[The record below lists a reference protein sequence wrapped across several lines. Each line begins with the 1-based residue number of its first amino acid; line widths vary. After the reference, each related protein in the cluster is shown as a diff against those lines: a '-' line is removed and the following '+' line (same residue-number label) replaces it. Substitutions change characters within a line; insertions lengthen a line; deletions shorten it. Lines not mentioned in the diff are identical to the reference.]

1 MKKFIVALLL
11 AMSVVAPGFAASWYQ
26 FYGDEYGKAIYVDNA
41 SVEKTSDYAAVWTKI
56 VDPDGSVMIGRVF
69 LVHSKRVFTLMEY
82 TQYAPNGYI
91 LNKYKMPYPVWRP
104 IQPDSNMEKLYYAIW
119 SY

>member
-11 AMSVVAPGFAASWYQ
+11 AMSVVAPGFAAIWYQ

-41 SVEKTSDYAAVWTKI
+41 SVEKTSDYAAVW
-56 VDPDGSVMIGRVF
+56 
-69 LVHSKRVFTLMEY
+69 
-82 TQYAPNGYI
+82 
-91 LNKYKMPYPVWRP
+91 RP